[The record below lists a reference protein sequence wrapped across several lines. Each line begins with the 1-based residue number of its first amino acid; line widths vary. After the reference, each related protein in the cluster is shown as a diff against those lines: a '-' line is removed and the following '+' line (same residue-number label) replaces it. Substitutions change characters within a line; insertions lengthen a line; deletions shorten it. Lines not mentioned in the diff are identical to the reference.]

1 MRIVKPISPINPVAK
16 HNRHRPQVVPA
27 KKGKA
32 SYDRNKKHGDQ
43 HERNQNQ
50 ESAPNGKDLDTYA

>member
-32 SYDRNKKHGDQ
+32 SYDRKKRSDQ
-43 HERNQNQ
+43 HERSKDQ
-50 ESAPNGKDLDTYA
+50 EPTKKSSGSIDTYA

>member
-32 SYDRNKKHGDQ
+32 SYDRKKRSDQ

-50 ESAPNGKDLDTYA
+50 EGNPKGKDLDTYA

>member
-1 MRIVKPISPINPVAK
+1 MRVKPIKPINPVAK

-32 SYDRNKKHGDQ
+32 SYDRKKRSDQ
-43 HERNQNQ
+43 HECSQNQ
-50 ESAPNGKDLDTYA
+50 EGNPKGKATDTYA